1 MVANSIAM
9 VLSVSALCL
18 LGLIPWRCARTVLGY
33 HFICGGAGVYFFSF
47 FIYISLTDKATD
59 PSVSEQDW
67 SAIQNFC
74 DQVNTDPNG

>member
-1 MVANSIAM
+1 MAQPVA
-9 VLSVSALCL
+9 VLVLVREGDACFFFML
-18 LGLIPWRCARTVLGY
+18 L
-33 HFICGGAGVYFFSF
+33 F
-47 FIYISLTDKATD
+47 FIIFLADKATD